1 MFFENDDKSYI
12 IIDPYLYGGFFGYKN
27 SYSYHNIDV
36 NNILLFKKRDGK
48 YFIRHNDVYYKKIE
62 PLQSRINNLYCE
74 MRTYANKNRVMY
86 IYNDD
91 KELFKKCRVKWNR
104 ITELIGINNAEDFV
118 ETILDDGGEFIAV
131 DVHENASFVEGN
143 PKDLKELVIVLDSVI
158 YDYPATSLVQHRY

>member
-1 MFFENDDKSYI
+1 
-12 IIDPYLYGGFFGYKN
+12 
-27 SYSYHNIDV
+27 
-36 NNILLFKKRDGK
+36 
-48 YFIRHNDVYYKKIE
+48 
-62 PLQSRINNLYCE
+62 

-86 IYNDD
+86 IYSDD

-118 ETILDDGGEFIAV
+118 ETILVDGGEFIAV